1 MTYFSQ
7 QEANQILGLVFR
19 DPHRM
24 IDAITGADNPE
35 AAVAALAASFNLTA
49 DQASVVLD
57 QQLLQLTR
65 SKLAI
70 IERVASGET
79 PRRDM

>member
-1 MTYFSQ
+1 MTFLSQ
-7 QEANQILGLVFR
+7 QEANRILGLVFA

-24 IDAITGADNPE
+24 IDAIAEADDPP
-35 AAVAALAASFNLTA
+35 AAVAALAASFDLTEE
-49 DQASVVLD
+49 QASIVLD

-70 IERVASGET
+70 IERVARGET

>member
-7 QEANQILGLVFR
+7 QEVNRILGLVFA

-24 IDAITGADNPE
+24 IDAIADADNPE
-35 AAVAALAASFNLTA
+35 AAVTALAATFDLTD
-49 DQASVVLD
+49 DQARIVLD

-65 SKLAI
+65 SKRAI
-70 IERVASGET
+70 IERVAGGET